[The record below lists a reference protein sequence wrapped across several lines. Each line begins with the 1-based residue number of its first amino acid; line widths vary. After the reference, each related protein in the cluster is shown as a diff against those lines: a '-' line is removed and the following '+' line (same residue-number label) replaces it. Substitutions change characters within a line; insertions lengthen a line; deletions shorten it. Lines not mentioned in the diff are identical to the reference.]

1 MVIDKTDR
9 AILNVL
15 LSNSRLS
22 FREIAKRVHVSVA
35 TALHRVR
42 ALEKAKIIERYTAR
56 VNYELL
62 GYDVQAVVEIRVS
75 NGKLFEV
82 EQKISRDPNVVACY
96 DITGDSDGIIIAK
109 FKSRKELDEFVKKI
123 QLYNFVER
131 TNTKLILNVIKEDS
145 IEV

>member
-35 TALHRVR
+35 TVLHRVR
-42 ALEKAKIIERYTAR
+42 ALEKAKVIERYMAKL
-56 VNYELL
+56 NYELL

-82 EQKISRDPNVVACY
+82 ERKISRNPQVVACY

-109 FKSRKELDEFVKKI
+109 
-123 QLYNFVER
+123 
-131 TNTKLILNVIKEDS
+131 
-145 IEV
+145 